1 MNTYFVIYYSQ
12 MPESLVDFV
21 RSHKEI
27 NLTKEGVRPMGNT
40 RFPRATIR
48 ISSTVQ
54 GLDKDLFRNLS
65 TLLQKLKDEKAIIN
79 FSVQG

>member
-21 RSHKEI
+21 RNHKEI

-40 RFPRATIR
+40 VFPRATIK

-79 FSVQG
+79 FSIQG